1 MGNKQFM
8 WFLDIQLDGQK
19 FNLQVTS
26 EKWEAAWLG
35 IRLSIGYLA
44 C

>member
-1 MGNKQFM
+1 M
-8 WFLDIQLDGQK
+8 WFLDIQSDGQK
-19 FNLQVTS
+19 FSLEITG
-26 EKWEAAWLG
+26 EKWEATWLG